1 MIRFAVGGSS
11 GSVGVGCQIVKFR
24 GSIVRTL
31 RHGILL
37 ACSMQTI
44 GAGSSERWLGIRI
57 KRKGFLFIAL
67 PRRGWSP
74 NC

>member
-44 GAGSSERWLGIRI
+44 GAG
-57 KRKGFLFIAL
+57 FIGKMARHPHKAQGL
-67 PRRGWSP
+67 PLHRFAA
-74 NC
+74 